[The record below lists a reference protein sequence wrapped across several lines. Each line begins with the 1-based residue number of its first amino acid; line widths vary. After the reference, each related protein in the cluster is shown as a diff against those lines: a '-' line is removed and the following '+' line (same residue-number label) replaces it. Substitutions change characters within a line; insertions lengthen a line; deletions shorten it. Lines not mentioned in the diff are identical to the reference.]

1 MIYEMEEHDEMGL
14 AECLYDKIF
23 DMVRN
28 GETVRL
34 RPIAVHCDVTIA
46 DLQDRTGQ
54 IALIELHVRRE
65 LGVPDED

>member
-1 MIYEMEEHDEMGL
+1 
-14 AECLYDKIF
+14 
-23 DMVRN
+23 MVQK

-34 RPIAVHCDVTIA
+34 RPIAIHCDVMLS

-65 LGVPDED
+65 LGVPHED

>member
-1 MIYEMEEHDEMGL
+1 MYEMEEYDEMAL
-14 AECLYDKIF
+14 AECMYEKIF
-23 DMVRN
+23 DMVQK

-34 RPIAVHCDVTIA
+34 RPIAIHCDVMLS

-65 LGVPDED
+65 LGVPHED